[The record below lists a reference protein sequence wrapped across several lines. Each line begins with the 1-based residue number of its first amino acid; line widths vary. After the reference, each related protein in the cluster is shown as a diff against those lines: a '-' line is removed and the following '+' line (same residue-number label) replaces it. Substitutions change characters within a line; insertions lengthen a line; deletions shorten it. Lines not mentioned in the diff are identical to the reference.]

1 MIEALRVRDGAE
13 SVWVNRVGM
22 ALDNVAV
29 KFFATKRKQLPSRP
43 RSCSDEAWTL
53 IERMCKNEL
62 IGHQTDL
69 LLWSIVNTVIQEGRL
84 FVTRR
89 RTKGRV
95 ERRKITP
102 IARHALQKSSN
113 AAIDPVKVGR
123 EDVLHTSLE
132 GQPRHVA
139 DTLGV
144 QDDRLEVEDGRI
156 VVTIVEKVG
165 RLERLPAPIDEVV
178 GAVDKVI
185 KRARKFSLDV
195 EIIDALRPMRR

>member
-1 MIEALRVRDGAE
+1 M
-13 SVWVNRVGM
+13 
-22 ALDNVAV
+22 
-29 KFFATKRKQLPSRP
+29 
-43 RSCSDEAWTL
+43 
-53 IERMCKNEL
+53 
-62 IGHQTDL
+62 
-69 LLWSIVNTVIQEGRL
+69 
-84 FVTRR
+84 
-89 RTKGRV
+89 
-95 ERRKITP
+95 
-102 IARHALQKSSN
+102 
-113 AAIDPVKVGR
+113 
-123 EDVLHTSLE
+123 
-132 GQPRHVA
+132 A